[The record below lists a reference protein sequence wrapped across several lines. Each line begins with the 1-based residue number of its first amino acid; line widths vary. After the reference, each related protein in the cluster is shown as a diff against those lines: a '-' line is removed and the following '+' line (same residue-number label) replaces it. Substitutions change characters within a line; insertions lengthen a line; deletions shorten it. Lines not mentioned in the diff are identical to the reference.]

1 MRSEKVSENKEDSSF
16 EFKGVKDHRNKGN
29 SYRRGLLISSSAGMF
44 IWGVIATIA
53 PLATSWPFISILPV
67 RIKAVFLFIPS
78 VFLLIGNNV
87 MGVLSDRIGRKIIY
101 MSTIILYVVGLIVV
115 FFSYSLYPLIL
126 GIALSE
132 MGVGGEEVTTLSL
145 ISEDM
150 TAKERGKYLV
160 LVPNMSNIGTA
171 AIAFIFLYFYSSA
184 LSVQKTYFIFMAL
197 IAIVLAVF
205 TRMAVPESYRWL
217 SAKGKNYESERE
229 MKKLDIRDDGVD
241 IKQPNFYFSL
251 VFLGIIGVSQY
262 LTFGLMEYIIGPFYF
277 SSSPVFVSEIIFY
290 ASLGAGIAGF
300 IAIFMVEWGRKR
312 LALFSFWGG
321 TAVMVVILLFMKYID
336 DVYIFIPLLLLNMA
350 FSEFAWATRTTLEPE
365 LFRTNYR
372 STAIGLVRVFPIIA
386 YIISIYETSAFT
398 LGQYLTFNV
407 ILWAVGGMASLVWYM
422 KGVETRGINIDYKK
436 SILKT

>member
-1 MRSEKVSENKEDSSF
+1 MRSEKESENKEDSGF
-16 EFKGVKDHRNKGN
+16 ETKGVKDHFNKGN
-29 SYRRGLLISSSAGMF
+29 RYRKGLLISSSAGMF

-67 RIKAVFLFIPS
+67 RIKAVFLFLPS

-87 MGVLSDRIGRKIIY
+87 MGILSDRIGRKIIY
-101 MSTIILYVVGLIVV
+101 MSTIILYVVGLIVI

-132 MGVGGEEVTTLSL
+132 IGVGGEEVTTLSL

-171 AIAFIFLYFYSSA
+171 AIAFIFLYFYSSS
-184 LSVQKTYFIFMAL
+184 LSVQKTYFIIMAL
-197 IAIVLAVF
+197 VAIALAVF
-205 TRMAVPESYRWL
+205 TRMTVPESFRWL
-217 SAKGKNYESERE
+217 NAKGKSHEADMEK
-229 MKKLDIRDDGVD
+229 KKLDISDDGIVV
-241 IKQPNFYFSL
+241 KQPNFYFSL

-262 LTFGLMEYIIGPFYF
+262 LTFGLMAYIIGPFYF
-277 SSSPVFVSEIIFY
+277 SSNSFFVSEIIFY
-290 ASLGAGIAGF
+290 ASLGASIAGF

-321 TAVMVVILLFMKYID
+321 TAVMVVILLLMKYID
-336 DVYIFIPLLLLNMA
+336 NVYIFIPLLLLNMA

-386 YIISIYETSAFT
+386 YIISIYETSTFT
-398 LGQYLTFNV
+398 LGQYLAFNV